1 MMKELCSNCR
11 RPAKGRWLLL
21 EPEGW
26 TYYRNDVEVD
36 QPSPWWFCSLACAR
50 EAGRVTCQKGHTV
63 VQIDD
68 D

>member
-1 MMKELCSNCR
+1 MKELCSNCE

-21 EPEGW
+21 ESEGW
-26 TYYRNDVEVD
+26 TYY
-36 QPSPWWFCSLACAR
+36 
-50 EAGRVTCQKGHTV
+50 QKGHTV